1 MMCVFVGLVSPP
13 TPPRITSI
21 NSSSHSLNIHW
32 ENSGAAVDIFR
43 IEVLYLDPC
52 RDDVTRTMSEINGNV
67 FQHTVN
73 NLRSYS
79 TYSVIVTAVNSAG
92 EYSGNEHQIT
102 TLSAGN

>member
-1 MMCVFVGLVSPP
+1 MS
-13 TPPRITSI
+13 
-21 NSSSHSLNIHW
+21 NSLNIHW
-32 ENSGAAVDIFR
+32 EASEDTVDIFK
-43 IEVLYLDPC
+43 IEVAYLGPC
-52 RDDVTRTMSEINGNV
+52 RDDGTTTVSETNGNV

-92 EYSGNEHQIT
+92 ESSGNEHQIT